1 MSEIQAHIQTIIN
14 IIYLYRFTVLFII
27 FTVGIFGG
35 KLIFCLLFV
44 WWGSLDMLWL
54 TSLLWAE
61 QNRAGLARYLFLINL
76 LEDIYFLLL
85 GDGDCWKMQRF
96 GAKYLQ
102 LSNQISEDMRHPLV
116 VCAILPAELK
126 TYLQNKILLLISFK
140 YLNIYSAFSSTK

>member
-1 MSEIQAHIQTIIN
+1 MRLSRYVMIN
-14 IIYLYRFTVLFII
+14 F
-27 FTVGIFGG
+27 
-35 KLIFCLLFV
+35 FV
-44 WWGSLDMLWL
+44 VSRAKQG
-54 TSLLWAE
+54 
-61 QNRAGLARYLFLINL
+61 RAGQVSVLINL

-140 YLNIYSAFSSTK
+140 YLNFYSAFSSTK

>member
-1 MSEIQAHIQTIIN
+1 MSEIQAHIQTIIK

-61 QNRAGLARYLFLINL
+61 QNTAEPARYLFLINL
-76 LEDIYFLLL
+76 LEDIYFLLV
-85 GDGDCWKMQRF
+85 GDCCKMQRF

-102 LSNQISEDMRHPLV
+102 LSNQISEDMRHPPLV
-116 VCAILPAELK
+116 VCDILPELK
-126 TYLQNKILLLISFK
+126 TYLQNKIMLLISSK
-140 YLNIYSAFSSTK
+140 YIDIYSD